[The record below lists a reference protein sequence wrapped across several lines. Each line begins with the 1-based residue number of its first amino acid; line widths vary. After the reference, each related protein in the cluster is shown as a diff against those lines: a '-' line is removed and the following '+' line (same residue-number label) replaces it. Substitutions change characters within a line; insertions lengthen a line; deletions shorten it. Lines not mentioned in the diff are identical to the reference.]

1 LERRPRVHAETA
13 GFYAHQMRR
22 LDEGDAEGWAAT
34 FTEDAMCRISSRPEP
49 MRGRA
54 ELTAGARAAS
64 EAVAAAGERRRHMTG
79 MLEIEELSDGQVL
92 VRATTLV
99 YATDA
104 SGGARLHQVCDCT
117 DILVRAASG
126 PRTLLVRDRRID
138 VLGHGPAPR

>member
-1 LERRPRVHAETA
+1 MHAETA

-34 FTEDAMCRISSRPEP
+34 FTEDAVFRISSRRQP

-64 EAVAAAGERRRHMTG
+64 DAVAAAGERLRHMTG
-79 MLEIEELSDGQVL
+79 MLEIEELPDEQML

-117 DILVRAASG
+117 DILVRTASA
-126 PRTLLVRDRRID
+126 PRTFLVKDRRID
-138 VLGHGPAPR
+138 VLGHGPVPR